1 MFYFVS
7 EVLASTIKL
16 ENLVRGTR
24 LSNEIK
30 LFIFADIVIILE
42 IEEISDKTQTT
53 KDKVTGYNINTQKS
67 IALYTQKVAS

>member
-1 MFYFVS
+1 MYFVS

-53 KDKVTGYNINTQKS
+53 KGKRI
-67 IALYTQKVAS
+67 

>member
-1 MFYFVS
+1 MYFVS

-53 KDKVTGYNINTQKS
+53 KDKVRGYKINTQKS
-67 IALYTQKVAS
+67 TALYTQKVAN